1 MKNLLKWEAKQTFS
15 SKAFMG
21 MGIAL
26 TAATLLM
33 TLMPLSEDGYTGF
46 DVFIHGCNNFNS
58 FLIFFIGIFSAIHVT
73 GAFEQR
79 KIQAAIMAG
88 NSRFSILSAKLGSFC
103 LSVVLYSI
111 TALTASAVL
120 AFSVKG
126 IGGFEGSFFR
136 EVIVRIVFYS
146 LIEASFASICFFLS
160 MHVKNIGTSVTIN
173 LIALI
178 GLNSVVQPLIG
189 KEWADNLLKFT
200 PVGQTFMFLA
210 DAGNKNLMFAVI
222 TSVMWLFATLLIS
235 YAKFR
240 KEELK

>member
-15 SKAFMG
+15 SKAFRG

-33 TLMPLSEDGYTGF
+33 TLMPLSEDSNTGF

-79 KIQAAIMAG
+79 KIQASVMAG

-103 LSVVLYSI
+103 LSVALYSL

-126 IGGFEGSFFR
+126 MDSFEGSFFR
-136 EVIVRIVFYS
+136 EVIIRIVFYA
-146 LIEASFASICFFLS
+146 LVEASFASICFFLS
-160 MHVKNIGTSVTIN
+160 MLVKNIGASVTVN
-173 LIALI
+173 LIALLA
-178 GLNSVVQPLIG
+178 LNSAVQPLIG
-189 KEWADNLLKFT
+189 KEWAENLLRFT

-210 DAGNKNLMFAVI
+210 DAGSKNLVFAVI
-222 TSVMWLFATLLIS
+222 TSVLWLFATLLVS